1 MLLFILLYDLRFM
14 QLHLLR
20 TTACLAIYYDSGN
33 DWLFLDWA
41 GNLTLPAVQEAC
53 VAVAQCYLQRTYSR
67 VLTSNL
73 HVTVSGTEV
82 ATWLGMEFLPYLAVS
97 GIKHVASI
105 SAPALPDRHLVQTVR
120 QWVPDLLLHF
130 FTTTDE
136 AIAWLQ
142 QTHSLPTESYRASQ
156 QQTASQVRLT
166 QQVQVL
172 QQQVVKRTAKLVE
185 A

>member
-1 MLLFILLYDLRFM
+1 
-14 QLHLLR
+14 
-20 TTACLAIYYDSGN
+20 
-33 DWLFLDWA
+33 
-41 GNLTLPAVQEAC
+41 V
-53 VAVAQCYLQRTYSR
+53 
-67 VLTSNL
+67 
-73 HVTVSGTEV
+73 
-82 ATWLGMEFLPYLAVS
+82 
-97 GIKHVASI
+97 
-105 SAPALPDRHLVQTVR
+105 RHLVQTVR

-142 QTHSLPTESYRASQ
+142 QTHALPTEGYRASQ

>member
-1 MLLFILLYDLRFM
+1 M

-41 GNLTLPAVQEAC
+41 GKLTLPAVQEAC
-53 VAVAQCYLQRTYSR
+53 VAVAQCYLQRAYSR
-67 VLTSNL
+67 VLNSNL
-73 HVTVSGTEV
+73 HVTGSCTEV
-82 ATWLGMEFLPYLAVS
+82 ATWLGMEFLPYLAVA
-97 GIKHVASI
+97 GVEHVAWI
-105 SAPALPDRHLVQTVR
+105 SAPSSVGRTLEQTVLE
-120 QWVPDLLLHF
+120 WVSELVLHLF
-130 FTTTDE
+130 DTTDE

-142 QTHSLPTESYRASQ
+142 QTRLSHTEGYRAPQ
-156 QQTASQVRLT
+156 WQPATQVRLA

-172 QQQVVKRTAKLVE
+172 QHRVAKRPAELQR